1 MLPVIE
7 VDRMRRILTFACSV
21 VLSGCFS
28 DELKSPGSGA
38 GGSTSPGGSFASS
51 GGATSVATNP
61 PASGAASAA
70 GTTAAA
76 GQSAVGGAS
85 SGIGGATSSSAGGI
99 PMNAAGASGAIGA
112 PPGGAGGS
120 AGVTSAPGGA
130 AGAGGGGGTPEKQ
143 QLAVTADFLNKTLSV
158 VDLAKLTDGAKRE
171 DALVGTVDLSK
182 YAPGPLDLAIT
193 PDGKTA
199 LVAISGGWLSAF
211 TTVPAGNGTLV
222 FVDIATRT
230 VLGELY
236 TGASPM
242 GIAITRDGKRA
253 FVGQYGETYFA
264 SVDIEKRTFD
274 RIQTGAQ
281 FNEELAI
288 DDTGSVGILSYGPA
302 GNCVTFSVD
311 NPAAQMGATL
321 ALSGDAGGTAFF
333 PGTKLAYVVQAPTPL
348 TGNVGGHDVIDAT
361 NPKAPVASDDV
372 RVPTSPTWYRVTAV
386 APRKSVAFPSTQN
399 GQLSVVEMKL
409 QGNVAQQVQS
419 VPVGAAQ
426 SLAYGINADSTGRV
440 LVAVAE
446 EHYVAVV
453 DLNTAKSI
461 IVPWNLSATGPTD
474 VVVVP

>member
-1 MLPVIE
+1 
-7 VDRMRRILTFACSV
+7 MRSLSTLACSV
-21 VLSGCFS
+21 VLCGCFS
-28 DELKSPGSGA
+28 DELKSPAGGAAGVSGATASGGPLASSGGATTAATNSGAAGAPPVSATTGPSAIGGSGASSGGSSSGGIPTNGAVGASPGAGGASAGVVGGNAGSTAASGGASGA
-38 GGSTSPGGSFASS
+38 GGSTH
-51 GGATSVATNP
+51 
-61 PASGAASAA
+61 
-70 GTTAAA
+70 
-76 GQSAVGGAS
+76 Q
-85 SGIGGATSSSAGGI
+85 
-99 PMNAAGASGAIGA
+99 
-112 PPGGAGGS
+112 
-120 AGVTSAPGGA
+120 
-130 AGAGGGGGTPEKQ
+130 KQ

-158 VDLAKLTDGAKRE
+158 VDLDKLTDGAKRE

-199 LVAISGGWLSAF
+199 LVAVSGGWLSAF
-211 TTVPAGNGTLV
+211 TTVPPGNGTLV

-230 VLGELY
+230 VTAELY

-274 RIQTGAQ
+274 KIQTGAQ
-281 FNEELAI
+281 FNEEVAI

-311 NPAAQMGATL
+311 DPAAQMGATL
-321 ALSGDAGGTAFF
+321 ALTGDAGGTAFF

-348 TGNVGGHDVIDAT
+348 TGNVGGHDVIDAS

-372 RVPTSPTWYRVTAV
+372 RVPSSPTWYRVTAV
-386 APRKSVAFPSTQN
+386 GPRKSVAFPSTQN

-409 QGNVAQQVQS
+409 QGNVAQQVQT
-419 VPVGAAQ
+419 VPVGAAR
-426 SLAYGINADSTGRV
+426 SLAYGINADAAGRV

-453 DLNTAKSI
+453 DLNTAKSTM
-461 IVPWNLSATGPTD
+461 VPWNVSATGPTD